1 MKKLILIIMMVL
13 PLTISAKGKVDD
25 SKYLKGAVPEVNGI
39 VTFHKAFG
47 VPGKSKQEIYK
58 VMKAYLSKLVENS
71 ILSPVPYARIH
82 QDSPDTLAAQVC
94 EWQVYK
100 QKFLNLDR
108 SRFRFTLN
116 VIIED
121 GKVSI
126 DMTRLSYYYGEDQ
139 EGNNGE
145 TYRAEEWISDKM
157 ALNKAGNKL
166 LPKSNKFRR
175 LTVDRAEQLFEDIMD
190 TFEEN
195 AKQEENAAKSVP
207 AMKIRAH
214 VNEL

>member
-1 MKKLILIIMMVL
+1 MVL
-13 PLTISAKGKVDD
+13 PFAVSAKEKVDD
-25 SKYLKGAVPEVNGI
+25 SKYLKGAVPEVNGV

-58 VMKAYLSKLVENS
+58 VMKEYLSTLVDNS
-71 ILSPVPYARIH
+71 ILAPVPYARIH

-108 SRFRFTLN
+108 SRFRYTLN

-166 LPKSNKFRR
+166 LPKSDKFRR
-175 LTVDRAEQLFEDIMD
+175 KTVDRAEELFNDIMD
-190 TFEEN
+190 TFEE
-195 AKQEENAAKSVP
+195 KVEQEQAPAAVP
-207 AMKIRAH
+207 AQRIRAH
-214 VNEL
+214 VREL

>member
-1 MKKLILIIMMVL
+1 MMVL
-13 PLTISAKGKVDD
+13 PLTIFAKEKVDD
-25 SKYLKGAVPEVNGI
+25 SKYLKGAVPEMNGV

-58 VMKAYLSKLVENS
+58 VMKAYLSNLVENS
-71 ILSPVPYARIH
+71 IPAPVPYARIH

-108 SRFRFTLN
+108 SRFRYTLN

-126 DMTRLSYYYGEDQ
+126 DMTRLAYYYGEDQ

-175 LTVDRAEQLFEDIMD
+175 KTVDRAEELFNDIMD
-190 TFEEN
+190 TFE
-195 AKQEENAAKSVP
+195 KKVEEEKAPAAVP
-207 AMKIRAH
+207 AQRIRAH
-214 VNEL
+214 VREL